1 MNFNENTG
9 PKKFGYAG
17 EANIYFITTM
27 FQEITVAVKQQVMTV
42 VFRNIYGII
51 KIKKILC

>member
-17 EANIYFITTM
+17 EANIYFITTV